1 MIYDDICYI
10 CLNFGIKRSYDLLH
24 MQNIR
29 KFSLKIKPN
38 TQLNVGKCS
47 GFETFNRCLANPVHF
62 VNPPGYQWTEAVGY
76 FKLFTLFGHCI
87 WTFVRSVGITRATV
101 IIICYKW
108 ISIILM
114 RAERSAIVQ
123 MEMNNS
129 EQSRLNRKKNAPYKW
144 RNENG
149 KWEREKRDQNDFYV
163 SETRNSIWYQS
174 NLIFNFNCNATFL
187 KKCLQMDSFN
197 VI

>member
-47 GFETFNRCLANPVHF
+47 GFETFNRCLANPVYF

-108 ISIILM
+108 ISIMLM

-129 EQSRLNRKKNAPYKW
+129 EQSRLNKKK
-144 RNENG
+144 RRTIQMT
-149 KWEREKRDQNDFYV
+149 KWEWEMGTGVKGSKWLLCQ
-163 SETRNSIWYQS
+163 RN
-174 NLIFNFNCNATFL
+174 T
-187 KKCLQMDSFN
+187 
-197 VI
+197 